1 MQNKKKQTKK
11 LRLWSVIFWLLVWQ
25 ILSMWIGQE
34 ILIVSPVVAGKRLI
48 QLLTEIHFWS
58 TVLHSTERIMGGFL
72 LGALTGTVMAVL
84 AFRHRKIEELCYPM
98 ICVMKSTPVASV
110 IILLLMWMSSRNL
123 SVGIV
128 FLMTFPILYTNVLE
142 GLQQM
147 DPKLTELAEIF
158 ELPKW
163 VRVRWLAI
171 PQLLPYARTGCAL
184 GIGLAW
190 KAGTAAEVIG
200 ISGRTIG
207 EKLYQAKIYLETAD
221 LLAWTM
227 MILVLSYLFEKLF
240 LGILDMAGDRLKKI
254 QIPESG
260 KTDEVKNAPEERH
273 ALNQDIVLT
282 HLSKR
287 YGDHHVIQDLS
298 RTFPC
303 GQITC
308 LMAPSGSGKT
318 TLLRLLMGL
327 EVPDS
332 GRIAGLE
339 GRKKSAVFQDQ
350 IFGEE
355 LSVYTN
361 IRIMRKRKL
370 FESEKQEYERI
381 RAELEKV
388 GLSECID
395 QKIKELSFGMRQR
408 VALVRAFYADWDVL
422 FLDEPFRG
430 LDQSTREIV
439 MEYTRRKCIGKQVL
453 FVTHEEKEKEAME
466 RYS

>member
-1 MQNKKKQTKK
+1 M
-11 LRLWSVIFWLLVWQ
+11 RWWAVVFWLLAWQ
-25 ILSMWIGQE
+25 ILSMQIGQE
-34 ILIVSPVVAGKRLI
+34 ILMVSPVVAGKRLI
-48 QLLTEIHFWS
+48 QLLSEVDFWS

-72 LGALTGTVMAVL
+72 LGALTGSGVAVL
-84 AFRHRKIEELCYPM
+84 AFRHRTVEELCYPM
-98 ICVMKSTPVASV
+98 VCVMKSTPVASV
-110 IILLLMWMSSRNL
+110 IILLLMWMSSGNL

-147 DPKLTELAEIF
+147 NPKLAELAEVF

-171 PQLLPYARTGCAL
+171 PQLLPYVRAGCVL

-200 ISGRTIG
+200 ISGGTIG

-221 LLAWTM
+221 LLAWTT
-227 MILVLSYLFEKLF
+227 MILVMSYLFEKLF
-240 LGILDMAGDRLKKI
+240 LGMLDMAGERLKRM
-254 QIPESG
+254 QISESRRVD
-260 KTDEVKNAPEERH
+260 KRKNISEERQ
-273 ALNQDIVLT
+273 AAQQDIVLD
-282 HLSKR
+282 HLSKS

-298 RTFPC
+298 QIFPC
-303 GQITC
+303 GQTTC
-308 LMAPSGSGKT
+308 IMAPSGAGKT

-332 GRIAGLE
+332 GRITGMN
-339 GRKKSAVFQDQ
+339 GRKKSAVFQEQ
-350 IFGEE
+350 IFGED
-355 LSVYTN
+355 LSVYAN

-370 FESEKQEYERI
+370 FESESEKQEYERI
-381 RAELEKV
+381 KAELEKV
-388 GLSECID
+388 GLPGCVD
-395 QKIKELSFGMRQR
+395 QKVKELSFGMRQR

-430 LDQSTREIV
+430 LDQSTRELV

-453 FVTHEEKEKEAME
+453 FVTHEEEEKEAME

>member
-1 MQNKKKQTKK
+1 M
-11 LRLWSVIFWLLVWQ
+11 
-25 ILSMWIGQE
+25 
-34 ILIVSPVVAGKRLI
+34 VSPVVAGKRLV
-48 QLLTEIHFWS
+48 QLLPEVHFWS

-72 LGALTGTVMAVL
+72 LGALTGSGVAVL
-84 AFRHRKIEELCYPM
+84 AFRHRKVEELCYPM
-98 ICVMKSTPVASV
+98 VCVMKSTPVASV
-110 IILLLMWMSSRNL
+110 IILLLMWMSSGNL

-147 DPKLTELAEIF
+147 DPKLTELAEVF

-163 VRVRWLAI
+163 VRVRWFAI
-171 PQLLPYARTGCAL
+171 PQLLPYVRAGCAL

-200 ISGRTIG
+200 ISGGTIG

-221 LLAWTM
+221 LLAWTI
-227 MILVLSYLFEKLF
+227 MILVMSYLFEKLF
-240 LGILDMAGDRLKKI
+240 LGILDMAEERLKKI
-254 QIPESG
+254 RVS
-260 KTDEVKNAPEERH
+260 KTEKTNEVKGIPTQERQ

-287 YGDHHVIQDLS
+287 YGDHHVIQNLS
-298 RTFPC
+298 LTFPC

-361 IRIMRKRKL
+361 IRIMKKRKL
-370 FESEKQEYERI
+370 FEPERQEYEKI
-381 RAELEKV
+381 KKELEKV

-439 MEYTRRKCIGKQVL
+439 MEYTRRECIGKQVL
-453 FVTHEEKEKEAME
+453 FVTHEEEEKEAME
-466 RYS
+466 R

>member
-1 MQNKKKQTKK
+1 M
-11 LRLWSVIFWLLVWQ
+11 FWLLIWQ

-34 ILIVSPVVAGKRLI
+34 ILMVSPVATGKRLI
-48 QLLTEIHFWS
+48 QLLPKVYFWN
-58 TVLHSTERIMGGFL
+58 TVLCSVERIMGGFL
-72 LGALTGTVMAVL
+72 LGALAGTIMAVL
-84 AFRHRKIEELCYPM
+84 AYRYRKIEELCCPM
-98 ICVMKSTPVASV
+98 VCVMKSTPVASV

-128 FLMTFPILYTNVLE
+128 FLMIFPILYTNVLE
-142 GLQQM
+142 GLRQM
-147 DPKLTELAEIF
+147 DPKVTELAEVF

-171 PQLLPYARTGCAL
+171 PQLLPYVRAGCAL
-184 GIGLAW
+184 GVGLAW

-200 ISGRTIG
+200 IADGTIG

-221 LLAWTM
+221 LLAWTV
-227 MILVLSYLFEKLF
+227 MILTMSYLFEKLF
-240 LGILDMAGDRLKKI
+240 LGILDMAGERLKKI
-254 QIPESG
+254 RVSASG
-260 KTDEVKNAPEERH
+260 KKDEPKSVLTKKRK
-273 ALNQDIVLT
+273 ALQQDIVLT
-282 HLSKR
+282 HLNKS
-287 YGDHHVIQDLS
+287 YGEHCVIQDLS

-303 GQITC
+303 RQMTC

-332 GRIAGLE
+332 GSIEGMD
-339 GRKKSAVFQDQ
+339 GRKKSAVFQEQ
-350 IFGEE
+350 VFGED
-355 LSVYTN
+355 LSVYAN
-361 IRIMRKRKL
+361 IRIVRKRKL
-370 FESEKQEYERI
+370 FEPERQEYEKI
-381 RAELEKV
+381 KKELEKV

-430 LDQSTREIV
+430 LDKNARELVI
-439 MEYTRRKCIGKQVL
+439 EYTRRKCIGKQVL
-453 FVTHEEKEKEAME
+453 FVTHEEEEKKAME
-466 RYS
+466 R

>member
-1 MQNKKKQTKK
+1 M
-11 LRLWSVIFWLLVWQ
+11 RWWAVIFWLLAWQ
-25 ILSMWIGQE
+25 ILSMQIGQE
-34 ILIVSPVVAGKRLI
+34 ILMVSPVVAGKRLV
-48 QLLTEIHFWS
+48 QLLLEIHFWS

-72 LGALTGTVMAVL
+72 LGALAGTVMAVL
-84 AFRHRKIEELCYPM
+84 AFRHKKVEELCYPM

-110 IILLLMWMSSRNL
+110 IILLLMWMSSGNL
-123 SVGIV
+123 SVSIV

-147 DPKLTELAEIF
+147 DPKLTELAEVF

-171 PQLLPYARTGCAL
+171 PQLLPYMRVGCAL

-200 ISGRTIG
+200 ISGGTIG

-221 LLAWTM
+221 LLAWTI
-227 MILVLSYLFEKLF
+227 MILVMSYLFEKLF
-240 LGILDMAGDRLKKI
+240 LRILDMAGDRLKKI
-254 QIPESG
+254 QISESR
-260 KTDEVKNAPEERH
+260 KTNEVKNVPEERQ

-282 HLSKR
+282 HLSKS
-287 YGDHHVIQDLS
+287 YGNHHVIQDLS

-332 GRIAGLE
+332 GSIAGLE

-350 IFGEE
+350 IFGED
-355 LSVYTN
+355 LSVYAN

-370 FESEKQEYERI
+370 F
-381 RAELEKV
+381 
-388 GLSECID
+388 
-395 QKIKELSFGMRQR
+395 
-408 VALVRAFYADWDVL
+408 
-422 FLDEPFRG
+422 
-430 LDQSTREIV
+430 
-439 MEYTRRKCIGKQVL
+439 
-453 FVTHEEKEKEAME
+453 
-466 RYS
+466 

>member
-1 MQNKKKQTKK
+1 M
-11 LRLWSVIFWLLVWQ
+11 RWWAVAFWLLAWQ
-25 ILSMWIGQE
+25 IVSMQIGQE
-34 ILIVSPVVAGKRLI
+34 ILMVSPVVAGKRLI
-48 QLLTEIHFWS
+48 QLLPEVEFWS

-72 LGALTGTVMAVL
+72 LGALTGSGVAVL
-84 AFRHRKIEELCYPM
+84 AFRHRKVEELCYPM
-98 ICVMKSTPVASV
+98 VCVMKSTPVASV
-110 IILLLMWMSSRNL
+110 IILLLMWMSSGNL

-147 DPKLTELAEIF
+147 DPKLTELAEVF

-171 PQLLPYARTGCAL
+171 PQLLPYVRAGCAL

-200 ISGRTIG
+200 ISGGTIG

-221 LLAWTM
+221 LLAWTT

-240 LGILDMAGDRLKKI
+240 LRILDMAGDRLKKI

-260 KTDEVKNAPEERH
+260 KTDEVKNAPEERQ

-361 IRIMRKRKL
+361 IRIVRKRKL
-370 FESEKQEYERI
+370 FEPERQEYERI

-453 FVTHEEKEKEAME
+453 FVTHEEKEKEAMG
-466 RYS
+466 R

>member
-1 MQNKKKQTKK
+1 M
-11 LRLWSVIFWLLVWQ
+11 
-25 ILSMWIGQE
+25 
-34 ILIVSPVVAGKRLI
+34 VSPVVAGKRLV
-48 QLLTEIHFWS
+48 QLLLEIHFWS

-84 AFRHRKIEELCYPM
+84 AFRHKKVEELCYPM

-110 IILLLMWMSSRNL
+110 IILLLMWMSSGNL
-123 SVGIV
+123 SVSIV

-147 DPKLTELAEIF
+147 DPKLTELAEVF

-171 PQLLPYARTGCAL
+171 PQLLPYMRVGCAL

-200 ISGRTIG
+200 ISGGTIG

-221 LLAWTM
+221 LLAWTI
-227 MILVLSYLFEKLF
+227 MILVMSYLFEKLF
-240 LGILDMAGDRLKKI
+240 LRILDMAGDRLKKI
-254 QIPESG
+254 QISESR
-260 KTDEVKNAPEERH
+260 KTNEVKNVPEERQ

-282 HLSKR
+282 HLSKS
-287 YGDHHVIQDLS
+287 YGNHHVIQDLS

-332 GRIAGLE
+332 GSIAGLE

-350 IFGEE
+350 IFGED
-355 LSVYTN
+355 LSVYAN

-370 FESEKQEYERI
+370 FESESEKQEYERI
-381 RAELEKV
+381 KAELEKV
-388 GLSECID
+388 GLPGCID
-395 QKIKELSFGMRQR
+395 QKVKELSFGMRQR

-430 LDQSTREIV
+430 LDKSTRELV

-453 FVTHEEKEKEAME
+453 FITHEEEEKEAME

>member
-1 MQNKKKQTKK
+1 M
-11 LRLWSVIFWLLVWQ
+11 
-25 ILSMWIGQE
+25 
-34 ILIVSPVVAGKRLI
+34 VSPVVAGKRLV
-48 QLLTEIHFWS
+48 QLLLEIHFWS

-72 LGALTGTVMAVL
+72 LGALAGTVMAVL
-84 AFRHRKIEELCYPM
+84 AFRHKKVEELCYPM

-110 IILLLMWMSSRNL
+110 IILLLMWMSSGNL
-123 SVGIV
+123 SVSIV

-147 DPKLTELAEIF
+147 DPKLTELAEVF

-171 PQLLPYARTGCAL
+171 PQLLPYMRVGCAL

-200 ISGRTIG
+200 ISGGTIG

-221 LLAWTM
+221 LLAWTI
-227 MILVLSYLFEKLF
+227 MILVMSYLFEKLF
-240 LGILDMAGDRLKKI
+240 LRILDMAGDRLKKI
-254 QIPESG
+254 QISESR
-260 KTDEVKNAPEERH
+260 KTNEVKNVPEERQ

-282 HLSKR
+282 HLSKS
-287 YGDHHVIQDLS
+287 YGNHHVIQDLS

-332 GRIAGLE
+332 GSIAGLE

-350 IFGEE
+350 IFGED
-355 LSVYTN
+355 LSVYAN

-370 FESEKQEYERI
+370 FESESEKQEYERI
-381 RAELEKV
+381 KAELEKV
-388 GLSECID
+388 GLPGCID
-395 QKIKELSFGMRQR
+395 QKVKELSFGMRQR

-430 LDQSTREIV
+430 LDQSTRELV

-453 FVTHEEKEKEAME
+453 FITHEEKEKEAME

>member
-1 MQNKKKQTKK
+1 M
-11 LRLWSVIFWLLVWQ
+11 RWWAVAFWLLAWQ
-25 ILSMWIGQE
+25 ILSMQIGQE
-34 ILIVSPVVAGKRLI
+34 ILIVSPVAAGKRLM
-48 QLLTEIHFWS
+48 QLLSEIHFWS

-72 LGALTGTVMAVL
+72 LGALTGTIMAVL
-84 AFRHRKIEELCYPM
+84 AFRHRKVEELCYPM
-98 ICVMKSTPVASV
+98 VCVMKSTPVASV
-110 IILLLMWMSSRNL
+110 IILLLMWMSSGNL

-147 DPKLTELAEIF
+147 DPKLTELAEVF

-163 VRVRWLAI
+163 VRVRWFAI
-171 PQLLPYARTGCAL
+171 PQLLPYVRAGCAL

-200 ISGRTIG
+200 ISGGTIG

-221 LLAWTM
+221 LLAWTA

-240 LGILDMAGDRLKKI
+240 LGILDMAEERLKKI
-254 QIPESG
+254 RVS
-260 KTDEVKNAPEERH
+260 KTEKTNEVKGIPTQERQ
-273 ALNQDIVLT
+273 ALQRDIMLM
-282 HLSKR
+282 HLSKS

-332 GRIAGLE
+332 GSIAGLE

-395 QKIKELSFGMRQR
+395 QKIKKLSFGMRQR

-430 LDQSTREIV
+430 MDKSTREIV

-453 FVTHEEKEKEAME
+453 FVTHEEEEKEAME

>member
-1 MQNKKKQTKK
+1 M
-11 LRLWSVIFWLLVWQ
+11 RWWAVIFWLLAWQ
-25 ILSMWIGQE
+25 MLSMQIGQE
-34 ILIVSPVVAGKRLI
+34 ILMVSPVVAGKRLI
-48 QLLTEIHFWS
+48 QLLPEVHFWS

-72 LGALTGTVMAVL
+72 LGALTGNGVAVL
-84 AFRHRKIEELCYPM
+84 AFRHRKVEELCYPM
-98 ICVMKSTPVASV
+98 VCVMKSTPVASV
-110 IILLLMWMSSRNL
+110 IILLLMWMSSGNL

-147 DPKLTELAEIF
+147 DPKLTELAEVF

-171 PQLLPYARTGCAL
+171 PQLLPYVRAGCAL

-200 ISGRTIG
+200 ISGGTIG

-221 LLAWTM
+221 LLAWTI
-227 MILVLSYLFEKLF
+227 MILVMSYLFEKLF

-298 RTFPC
+298 RTFLR

-327 EVPDS
+327 ETPDS

-350 IFGEE
+350 LFGED
-355 LSVYTN
+355 LSVYAN
-361 IRIMRKRKL
+361 IRIMKKRKL
-370 FESEKQEYERI
+370 FEPESQEYEKI
-381 RAELEKV
+381 KKELEKV

-395 QKIKELSFGMRQR
+395 QKIKKLSFGMRQR

-430 LDQSTREIV
+430 MDKSTREIV

-453 FVTHEEKEKEAME
+453 FVTHEEEEKEAME